1 MSSYRQGPSLT
12 SAIVAV
18 YVAGSLSSFLWDLAG
33 VAVVGSGQYLDAR
46 PSAFLA
52 IAWRIG
58 GVVATSV
65 LAALV
70 VKAILDLE
78 GGAGVSYARSF
89 AALLAGNMAGTL
101 AFLALPY
108 LGQEGASNGSGGN
121 LVLMAVVLHW
131 LGFVLS
137 IAILLGA
144 PDRRR
149 GGARVGIQAS
159 PRELAGET
167 MRTFRS
173 GSRAPRWRTT
183 PHGGRSSP
191 RSAGR

>member
-1 MSSYRQGPSLT
+1 MSSYRQAPSLT
-12 SAIVAV
+12 AAIAAV

-46 PSAFLA
+46 PSVFLA

-70 VKAILDLE
+70 VKALLDLE
-78 GGAGVSYARSF
+78 GGGGVSYARSF
-89 AALLAGNMAGTL
+89 GALLAGNIASTL

-108 LGQEGASNGSGGN
+108 VGQEGASSGSGGN

-137 IAILLGA
+137 IAILLS
-144 PDRRR
+144 
-149 GGARVGIQAS
+149 AS
-159 PRELAGET
+159 PIAAEEGREWRYKLPPGTRWRDDANLPIWIE
-167 MRTFRS
+167 
-173 GSRAPRWRTT
+173 GSEVEDDAPR
-183 PHGGRSSP
+183 GSV
-191 RSAGR
+191 

>member
-1 MSSYRQGPSLT
+1 MSPYRQAPSLT
-12 SAIVAV
+12 AAIAAV

-33 VAVVGSGQYLDAR
+33 AAVVGSGQYLDAR

-58 GVVATSV
+58 GVVATSA

-78 GGAGVSYARSF
+78 GGSGVSYARSF

-108 LGQEGASNGSGGN
+108 LGQEGAAGGSGGN
-121 LVLMAVVLHW
+121 LVLMAIVLHW

-137 IAILLGA
+137 IVILLGA
-144 PDRRR
+144 
-149 GGARVGIQAS
+149 S
-159 PRELAGET
+159 PIAAEEGRDWGYKLPPGTRWRDDANLPIWIE
-167 MRTFRS
+167 
-173 GSRAPRWRTT
+173 GSEAEDDAPR
-183 PHGGRSSP
+183 GSV
-191 RSAGR
+191 